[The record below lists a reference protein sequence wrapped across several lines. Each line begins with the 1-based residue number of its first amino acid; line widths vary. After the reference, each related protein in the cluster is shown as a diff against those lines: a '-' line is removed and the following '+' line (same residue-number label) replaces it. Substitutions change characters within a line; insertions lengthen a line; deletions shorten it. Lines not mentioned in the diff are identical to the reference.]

1 MRATSAVEDREV
13 REYPDMEALNRA
25 VAEEIARLSN
35 AAVKQKGRF
44 DFVLSG
50 GNTPRHLYQLL
61 ARDYRD
67 RIPWPQ
73 VHLFWGDE
81 RYLPPD
87 NPKSN
92 YRMVR
97 EALLDP
103 MPLTPAH
110 VHPMPT
116 DFPQPDEAA
125 RAYEATLRSQSPP
138 TGPEFDL
145 VLLGVGVEGHTA
157 SLFPG
162 SPAVEE
168 KTRWV
173 AAVRAPVEPA
183 VRLSLTLPAIN
194 HARNVFFLVVGA
206 DKQEIVRTLL
216 KSPAADLREYPAALV
231 RPAGRLVWFLDKAA
245 NG

>member
-1 MRATSAVEDREV
+1 MKATSAVENREV

-25 VAEEIARLSN
+25 VAEEIAGLSD
-35 AAVKQKGRF
+35 AAVKQRGRF
-44 DFVLSG
+44 NFVLSG

-97 EALLDP
+97 EALLDL

-116 DFPQPDEAA
+116 NFPQPDEAA
-125 RAYEATLRSQSPP
+125 RAYEATLHSQFPA

-162 SPAVEE
+162 SPALEE

-194 HARNVFFLVVGA
+194 RARNVFFLVVGA

-216 KSPAADLREYPAALV
+216 KTPTADLREYPAALV
-231 RPAGRLVWFLDKAA
+231 CPAGRLVWFLDKAA